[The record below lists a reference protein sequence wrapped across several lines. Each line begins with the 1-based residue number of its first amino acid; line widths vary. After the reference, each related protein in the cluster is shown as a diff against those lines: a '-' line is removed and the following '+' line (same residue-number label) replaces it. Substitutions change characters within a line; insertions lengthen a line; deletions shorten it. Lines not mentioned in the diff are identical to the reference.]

1 VTISS
6 SEIRRNI
13 TLLLEGDVYQVLE
26 WQHHK
31 PPKAP
36 PTLTLKVRQVKTG
49 NVYSKKVQGNR
60 PLTLAATT
68 RQIAQYLYGD
78 GDMHTFMDTD
88 TFEQFPITE
97 AVLGEALNFLVEGDN
112 IEVLVYEGNPISV
125 ELPAAV
131 ELTVTEAE
139 PGVKGDTATGA
150 TKLATANTGLK
161 LQVPLFVNEGDVI
174 KVDTR
179 SGQYLERAK

>member
-1 VTISS
+1 M
-6 SEIRRNI
+6 
-13 TLLLEGDVYQVLE
+13 TLLLDDEVYQVLE

-36 PTLTLKVRQVKTG
+36 PTLTLRVRHVKSG

-60 PLTLAATT
+60 PLTVAPTM
-68 RQIAQYLYGD
+68 RQIAQYLYAD
-78 GDMHTFMDTD
+78 GDIRTFMDTD
-88 TFEQFPITE
+88 TFDQYPIME
-97 AVLGEALNFLVEGDN
+97 EVLGEAVNFLVEGDN
-112 IEVLVYEGNPISV
+112 IEVLFFEGNPISV

-131 ELTVTEAE
+131 ELTVAEAE
-139 PGVKGDTATGA
+139 PGVRGDTATGA

-161 LQVPLFVNEGDVI
+161 LQVPLFVNQGDVI

-179 SGQYLERAK
+179 SGEYLERAK